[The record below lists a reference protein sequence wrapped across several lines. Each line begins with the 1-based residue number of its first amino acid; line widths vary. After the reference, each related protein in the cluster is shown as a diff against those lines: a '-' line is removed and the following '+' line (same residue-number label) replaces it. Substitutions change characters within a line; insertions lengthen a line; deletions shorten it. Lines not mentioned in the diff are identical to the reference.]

1 LPAAAPRHQPSLW
14 VIFVTIL
21 LDLLGFG
28 MVMPFL
34 AVQARDAFGV
44 DAATA
49 ALLGTCY
56 SAFQFLL
63 MPVWGALSDR
73 VGRRP
78 VMLFSILGS
87 AASMTASGVCLA
99 YAHEIGWLFLVRSLA
114 GAAAANIGTASAY
127 IADVT
132 SPEERIKGMSLIGIA
147 FGIGFIVGPGFGG
160 LLSSVA
166 FNGREG
172 PLVFFAAGA
181 LSFANLVW
189 ALISLPESLPP
200 ERRAAAPSSAGSR
213 RMTALKLVLGQPGSA
228 HAAISN
234 GLMILAFSGL
244 EITYALFAKDLFQ
257 LTQRQVGL
265 LFVYM
270 ALLGGLV
277 QGGFVRRAA
286 GRYRETSLA
295 YTGLCMMLC
304 GFAGFLVVPQLGL
317 WSLFVVSAA
326 VGVGHG
332 FIQPAFS
339 AYISRLTD
347 ASRQGEALSGS
358 QSLSSLARVFGPLL
372 AGQLYTASPLLP
384 FAGCALI
391 NVVALVV
398 ALGMRN
404 IQPPTRDLGARVPV
418 AGET

>member
-1 LPAAAPRHQPSLW
+1 

-34 AVQARDAFGV
+34 AIQARDAFGV

-56 SAFQFLL
+56 SAFQFLV
-63 MPVWGALSDR
+63 MPVWGGLSDR
-73 VGRRP
+73 IGRRP
-78 VMLFSILGS
+78 VMLLSVFAS
-87 AASMTASGVCLA
+87 AASTTAFGLCLA
-99 YAHEIGWLFLVRSLA
+99 YAHDIAWLFVVRSLA

-127 IADVT
+127 IADIT
-132 SPEERIKGMSLIGIA
+132 SPEDRIKGMSLIGIG

-160 LLSSVA
+160 LLSSA
-166 FNGREG
+166 ELNGRQG
-172 PLVFFAAGA
+172 PLVFFVAGA
-181 LSFANLVW
+181 LSFANFVW
-189 ALISLPESLPP
+189 ALFALPESLPP
-200 ERRAAAPSSAGSR
+200 ERRVMRPKGAGAR
-213 RMTALKLVLGQPGSA
+213 RLIALKLVLGRPGSA

-234 GLMILAFSGL
+234 GLVILAFSGL
-244 EITYALFAKDLFQ
+244 EITYALYAQDLFQ

-277 QGGFVRRAA
+277 QGGFMRRAA

-295 YTGLCMMLC
+295 YVGLCLMLI
-304 GFAGFLVVPQLGL
+304 GYVGFLVVPRLGL
-317 WSLFVVSAA
+317 WSLFVASAA

-372 AGQLYTASPLLP
+372 AGQLYTSSPLLP

-391 NVVALVV
+391 NLLALVV

-404 IQPPTRDLGARVPV
+404 VQPPTRDIGATSR
-418 AGET
+418 AIQGEA

>member
-1 LPAAAPRHQPSLW
+1 M
-14 VIFVTIL
+14 IFVTIV

-56 SAFQFLL
+56 SAFQFLF
-63 MPVWGALSDR
+63 MPIWGALSDR

-78 VMLFSILGS
+78 VMLVSIFGS
-87 AASMTASGVCLA
+87 AASMTAFGFGLA
-99 YAHEIGWLFLVRSLA
+99 YAQSIAWLFVVRSLA

-127 IADVT
+127 IADIT

-147 FGIGFIVGPGFGG
+147 FGVGFIVGPGFGG
-160 LLSSVA
+160 LLSSVEI
-166 FNGREG
+166 NGRQG

-181 LSFANLVW
+181 LSLANLIW

-200 ERRAAAPSSAGSR
+200 EARAIRHQRAGSR
-213 RMTALKLVLGQPGSA
+213 RMTALKLVLGRPGSA
-228 HAAISN
+228 HAAVSN
-234 GLMILAFSGL
+234 GLVILAFSGL
-244 EITYALFAKDLFQ
+244 EITYALYAKDLFQ
-257 LTQRQVGL
+257 LTQGQVGL

-295 YTGLCMMLC
+295 YTGLVSML
-304 GFAGFLVVPQLGL
+304 AGFTGFLAVPRLGL

-326 VGVGHG
+326 VGIGHG
-332 FIQPAFS
+332 FVQPAFS
-339 AYISRLTD
+339 AYISRMTE
-347 ASRQGEALSGS
+347 ASRQGEVLSGS

-391 NVVALVV
+391 NLVALGV

-404 IQPPTRDLGARVPV
+404 IQPPTRDLQPRVPV
-418 AGET
+418 PEA